1 MAESEVVCVTNRHQ
15 AMVMMFY
22 VYRNSAMSDQTPVS
36 GTPETDA
43 PAPSEVPSPN
53 EASST
58 APENTGV
65 ATSHDAASASSAA
78 EHSPTPATAPEPAA
92 SPVSEASVS
101 PAPDAGTPAGAPVS
115 SPEDAAET
123 AAQAAEAGLTEE
135 EREEAARK
143 RKEDRARKEA
153 EQKARDEA
161 YAELEGKR
169 YQKARFEVT
178 IIERVKGGLR
188 GEYKSMRVFLP
199 ASHFLVK
206 KHVSDDELNAAV
218 GNTFTVVVH
227 ELQSD
232 ETGYKSA
239 VVSRRA
245 VLIEDSWKDLTP
257 DSVHEGTISSIMP
270 FGVFVNIGGVEGLVH
285 VSQLSKT
292 RLEKPEDAFK
302 RGETLKVKILSA
314 DREKGKLSL
323 THREF
328 EPSPWENIEKAYS
341 VGQRVKGVVQRI
353 TDFGA
358 FVAVAPRV
366 EGLLRVTDLSW
377 TQRVKHPSDVV
388 SVGQELELEVLEVSA
403 ERRRLSLGY
412 KQTQENPWLTLT
424 ERLPIG
430 SDVEGVVQSSGVQG
444 LVVRVLDSFD
454 GFVPRSKML
463 NAGPGKKVAVAAG
476 ETISCVVVDAAPAT
490 SSLIL
495 AMKNADGSVAGG
507 DHGSNRSE
515 NKGEGRGEGRGERR
529 PDRRGDGQF
538 SVPIPKGMAA
548 GEEVS
553 LGDLLNE
560 AQRKSLRNG

>member
-1 MAESEVVCVTNRHQ
+1 MHGLFIVCFTNHHQ
-15 AMVMMFY
+15 AVVMMFY
-22 VYRNSAMSDQTPVS
+22 VYRNSAMSDQNPVS
-36 GTPETDA
+36 ETPETDA
-43 PAPSEVPSPN
+43 PATSEVPQTQ
-53 EASST
+53 EVSST
-58 APENTGV
+58 APEDTGAV
-65 ATSHDAASASSAA
+65 ATSDAATRTAVEQTSNPVQEQEAIQADSTAAAQVLAVEPSSDAI
-78 EHSPTPATAPEPAA
+78 APNA
-92 SPVSEASVS
+92 
-101 PAPDAGTPAGAPVS
+101 D
-115 SPEDAAET
+115 DAAES
-123 AAQAAEAGLTEE
+123 AAQAAEAGLSEE
-135 EREEAARK
+135 ERAEAARK

-161 YAELEGKR
+161 YAELEGIR
-169 YQKARFEVT
+169 DQKARFEVT
-178 IIERVKGGLR
+178 IMERVKGGLR

-218 GNTFTVVVH
+218 GKTFTVVVH

-239 VVSRRA
+239 VVSRRG
-245 VLIEDSWKDLTP
+245 VLVEESWKDLTP
-257 DSVHEGTISSIMP
+257 DSVHEGTITSIMP

-285 VSQLSKT
+285 VSQLSRT

-302 RGETLKVKILSA
+302 RGETLKVKVLSA

-323 THREF
+323 SHREF
-328 EPSPWENIEKAYS
+328 EPSPWANIESTYT

-358 FVAVAPRV
+358 FVSVAPRV

-403 ERRRLSLGY
+403 ERRRLSLGF
-412 KQTQENPWLTLT
+412 KQTQENPWLTLS
-424 ERLPIG
+424 ERLPVG
-430 SDVEGVVQSSGVQG
+430 SNVEGVVQSSGVQG

-454 GFVPRSKML
+454 GFIPRSKML
-463 NAGPGKKVAVAAG
+463 NAGPGKKVSVAAG
-476 ETISCVVVDAAPAT
+476 ETIPCVVVDAVPAT

-495 AMKNADGSVAGG
+495 AMKNADGSVAGA
-507 DHGSNRSE
+507 DNGSNRGESR
-515 NKGEGRGEGRGERR
+515 GEGRSEGRGERR